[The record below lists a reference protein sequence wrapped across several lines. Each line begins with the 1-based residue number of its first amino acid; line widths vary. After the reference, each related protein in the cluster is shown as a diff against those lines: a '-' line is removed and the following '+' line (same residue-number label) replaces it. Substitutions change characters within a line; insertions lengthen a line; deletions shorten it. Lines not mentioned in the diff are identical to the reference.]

1 MNNNSNVENNRFQE
15 VICITFHLILDY
27 RRNKLLVSH
36 LDEREL
42 DSAAVLINQSYT
54 RQCAAISGAYAKC

>member
-1 MNNNSNVENNRFQE
+1 MLS
-15 VICITFHLILDY
+15 
-27 RRNKLLVSH
+27 NKLLLNH

-42 DSAAVLINQSYT
+42 YSAAVLINQSYN